1 MLTLGSNNVYVL
13 LDFERRT
20 LWCKIMSVL
29 LPIYDA
35 WGKKYVR
42 PRTLG
47 SEKMYVL
54 SDFLCVKD
62 ALLCVFGNTEF
73 INSTPLFKKKMR
85 TYLLDVH

>member
-62 ALLCVFGNTEF
+62 ALLCVFGNTVYSLGGWADF
-73 INSTPLFKKKMR
+73 NKISHK
-85 TYLLDVH
+85 

>member
-62 ALLCVFGNTEF
+62 ALLCVFGNTE
-73 INSTPLFKKKMR
+73 R
-85 TYLLDVH
+85 VCHVLDLKIDM